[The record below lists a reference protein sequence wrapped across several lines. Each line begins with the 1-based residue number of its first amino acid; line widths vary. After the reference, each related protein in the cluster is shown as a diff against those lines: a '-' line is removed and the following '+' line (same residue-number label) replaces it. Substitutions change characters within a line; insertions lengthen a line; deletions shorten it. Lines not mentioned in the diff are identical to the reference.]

1 MPKMAEKEFECL
13 KAKAENA
20 VEHLIDVTIP
30 SIVEM
35 DTSDYT
41 ITATFKSSW

>member
-1 MPKMAEKEFECL
+1 MPKMAAKEFECL

-20 VEHLIDVTIP
+20 VEHSTDVTIP

-41 ITATFKSSW
+41 ITVTLKSSW